1 MAMSEYYLRIDRFT
15 QNRFTGD
22 PEVDV
27 NPERI
32 DREKNLH
39 VYLTGNIRP
48 DRSVKLIAFKSPSP
62 SAKPAAEPENPPP
75 YLVDAESAAAQSYKA
90 SLPHYSLPD
99 RSTVYLLKAFDDSG
113 QPWAVTSHELTTTDA
128 VLTSDLTVDEFPRDS
143 EETAVVAAAR
153 PVDTQL
159 TDGPGIFGY
168 YPASK
173 RWGTASTVAA
183 LREVGRIW
191 RLRRQMPRVGVGDIS
206 LRGGGD
212 IEGHA
217 SHETGRDVDMR
228 PIRNDGT
235 EGPLTWGQANYS
247 RALTQELID
256 IIYANGVVKVNVI
269 GFNDPGVQGCVN
281 WVNHD
286 NHLHVRF
293 YFQDGAPGYPL
304 LKFGMN
310 NSPPVRECQRRLN
323 NWKQMQGDTD
333 RLTPDGD
340 FGQNT
345 LQAVQDFQAAMGLV
359 ADGKVGNDTWKRTLD
374 YLVSESDELIPVTA
388 EVDGGMD
395 WAQDLRRTLTT
406 ALTQLAHVDAIGID
420 ALYSD
425 VRPVL
430 RPGSTG
436 DAVGM
441 LQAMLRALQFDLEV
455 DRCYGPAT
463 ALAIKVFQRDL
474 GLRADGMVGPMTWDA
489 LEHATAAASDGEPR
503 RYWPVG
509 PGHVITS
516 PWGWRPGGFHY
527 GTDFGF
533 PGGSAGKP
541 VYAVQSGTVQYAGAA
556 QGYGGPDPAGWLV
569 IDSSRAEGGGCA
581 EYGHIIREVA
591 KNAHVT
597 AGQRIAR
604 INPDRRTNGGV
615 APHLHLSVMPRAY
628 DPWAKID
635 PVPWLGNAITPG
647 AMPAAAKAEH
657 TLSEEGVRFIAHFEG
672 FRSRLYND
680 PGGHCTIGYGHLVHH
695 GRCNGNEPEEFKRG
709 ITRERGLELLG
720 VDADIAERAVNRRV
734 QVVLTQHQFD
744 ALVSFV
750 FNVGVG
756 AFGGS
761 TLLRRLNGGEYDA
774 VPAELMRWVYS
785 GGTQQPGLVRRR
797 RAEGVLFS
805 QGDYG
810 DIDVP
815 AHYDVSEG
823 PYAIVDVP
831 AESDYSEGE
840 RNDDRANT
848 IEKPGADQSSM

>member
-1 MAMSEYYLRIDRFT
+1 MAMSEYFLRIDRFT

-62 SAKPAAEPENPPP
+62 SAKPAADPENPPP
-75 YLVDAESAAAQSYKA
+75 YLADAESAAAQSYKA

-99 RSTVYLLKAFDDSG
+99 RSTVYLLKAFDASG
-113 QPWAVTSHELTTTDA
+113 QPWAVTSHELKTTDA
-128 VLTSDLTVDEFPRDS
+128 VLTSELTVDAFPRDS

-191 RLRRQMPRVGVGDIS
+191 QLRRYMPRVGVGDIS

-217 SHETGRDVDMR
+217 SHETGRDVDLR

-235 EGPLTWGQANYS
+235 ERPVTWGQANYS

-256 IIYANGVVKVNVI
+256 IICANGVVKVKVI

-293 YFQDGAPGYPL
+293 FFEDEAPGYPL

-310 NSPPVRECQRRLN
+310 SSPPVRECQRRLN

-345 LQAVQDFQAAMGLV
+345 LQAVQDFQAAIGLV
-359 ADGKVGNDTWKRTLD
+359 VDGKVGNETWKQTLG
-374 YLVSESDELIPVTA
+374 YLVSDPDEPIPVTA
-388 EVDGGMD
+388 EVDGGTD

-420 ALYSD
+420 APYSD
-425 VRPVL
+425 VRP
-430 RPGSTG
+430 
-436 DAVGM
+436 
-441 LQAMLRALQFDLEV
+441 
-455 DRCYGPAT
+455 
-463 ALAIKVFQRDL
+463 
-474 GLRADGMVGPMTWDA
+474 
-489 LEHATAAASDGEPR
+489 
-503 RYWPVG
+503 
-509 PGHVITS
+509 
-516 PWGWRPGGFHY
+516 
-527 GTDFGF
+527 
-533 PGGSAGKP
+533 
-541 VYAVQSGTVQYAGAA
+541 
-556 QGYGGPDPAGWLV
+556 
-569 IDSSRAEGGGCA
+569 
-581 EYGHIIREVA
+581 
-591 KNAHVT
+591 
-597 AGQRIAR
+597 
-604 INPDRRTNGGV
+604 
-615 APHLHLSVMPRAY
+615 
-628 DPWAKID
+628 
-635 PVPWLGNAITPG
+635 GNAITPG
-647 AMPAAAKAEH
+647 AMPAAATAEQ
-657 TLSEEGVRFIAHFEG
+657 TRSEAGVRFIAGFEG

-695 GRCNGNEPEEFKRG
+695 GRCNGNEPEEFKQG
-709 ITRERGLELLG
+709 ISQKRGLELLG
-720 VDADIAERAVNRRV
+720 QDADVAERAVNRRV
-734 QVVLTQHQFD
+734 QVVLTQSQFD
-744 ALVSFV
+744 ALVSFA
-750 FNVGVG
+750 FNVGTG

-774 VPAELMRWVYS
+774 VPAELMRWVNS
-785 GGTQQPGLVRRR
+785 GGTQLPGLVRRR

-805 QGDYG
+805 QGSYG
-810 DIDVP
+810 DVDAP
-815 AHYDVSEG
+815 ADADISEG
-823 PYAIVDVP
+823 PYAIADVP
-831 AESDYSEGE
+831 ADADIPEVE
-840 RNDDRANT
+840 RNDDRANM
-848 IEKPGADQSSM
+848 IEKPGADQCSM